1 MSMGKKEST
10 SKSKKAGGNKVG
22 KLATAASANVDYGF
36 DYDLVING
44 KELFK
49 QPSPKEDCP
58 ICFLR
63 LPNEHVKISCQSCC
77 GKMLCAGCIDAHM
90 STTAPAEKNKCP
102 FCRTEQATSYAENIK
117 RYHKRMKAND
127 DVKAM
132 FIIGVCYKRGDYGSP
147 QDGSK
152 ALELY
157 SKAAKLGHHGAHY
170 YLAVC
175 YANGDIVEKSMN
187 KSTYHYQLAAIGGH
201 VNARH
206 NLGCLEYGAGNTDL
220 AFKHLM
226 IAANDGFELSMKA
239 VREGYKHGFVTKD
252 DLLNTMRAH
261 GNSVDEMQSDDRDR
275 SADLRQA

>member
-1 MSMGKKEST
+1 MGKKESK
-10 SKSKKAGGNKVG
+10 SKSKKTGGNKVG

-36 DYDLVING
+36 NYDLVIDG

-49 QPSPKEDCP
+49 QPPPKEDCP

-63 LPNEHVKISCQSCC
+63 LPNEHVKILCKPCC
-77 GKMLCAGCIDAHM
+77 GKLLCAGCNDAHM
-90 STTAPAEKNKCP
+90 SAAAQKCP
-102 FCRTEQATSYAENIK
+102 FCRTQLPASYAEMME
-117 RYHKRMKAND
+117 RYQKRMEAND
-127 DVKAM
+127 DIEAM
-132 FIIGVCYKRGDYGSP
+132 FLLGDCYDCGDNGLQ
-147 QDGSK
+147 QDSSK
-152 ALELY
+152 AIELY
-157 SKAAKLGHHGAHY
+157 SKAAKLGHNAAHY
-170 YLAVC
+170 NLAVF
-175 YANGDIVEKSMN
+175 YKSGDRVEKSMK
-187 KSTYHYQLAAIGGH
+187 KSTYHCQRAAIGGN

-206 NLGCLEYGAGNTDL
+206 NLGCRELDAGNRDL
-220 AFKHLM
+220 ALKHLM